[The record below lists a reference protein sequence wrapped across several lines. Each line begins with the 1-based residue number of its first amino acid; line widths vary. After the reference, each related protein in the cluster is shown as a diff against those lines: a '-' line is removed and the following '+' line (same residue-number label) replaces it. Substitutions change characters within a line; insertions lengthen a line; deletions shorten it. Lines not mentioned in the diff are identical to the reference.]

1 MDDAHEIDVHHAL
14 EHRRIGLAKRRG
26 FRGAGIGDED
36 IDRLARGGL
45 RDCGVHG
52 GLVGDIG
59 NHGMVGNA
67 GRDQIIQRPAV
78 AAEHGDGGPGLHERR
93 RDLPADPARSPGD
106 ERMRRTRQ
114 SRHAKAS
121 PREFLSA
128 GTAYILNFKL
138 LQTG

>member
-26 FRGAGIGDED
+26 FGRAGIGDED

-52 GLVGDIG
+52 GLVGNVC

-67 GRDQIIQRPAV
+67 GRDQIIQRSAV
-78 AAEHGDGGPGLHERR
+78 AAEHGDGGPGLHKAKTRPPGR
-93 RDLPADPARSPGD
+93 SRALPR
-106 ERMRRTRQ
+106 
-114 SRHAKAS
+114 
-121 PREFLSA
+121 
-128 GTAYILNFKL
+128 
-138 LQTG
+138 